1 MLRLG
6 IFISALIAV
15 FLTALS
21 LMPRF
26 LSPSV
31 YRTQALIGLTRA
43 LGQPVEAG
51 EGAAITFLPRPKL
64 QLIDVRV
71 RGDGDATDEILLS
84 ADAATFD
91 LSGAALARGRFQVEA
106 VELDRPVMS
115 LSRAADHSV
124 TFGGSPLFTGL
135 TGASTETS
143 SLDRLTLNGG
153 EIYYYDA
160 PFGQNFR
167 FDIRELEVQRI
178 SGYAFEAKGSVLA
191 DQEPL
196 GVAISFVPNSN
207 PGGERGFNIDV
218 TRADESVI
226 NLRGAIDEKFGETL
240 IIREDLDWKLTAE
253 NFQHPL
259 FDRLAIADGQGVDLE
274 ARVLS
279 DREGYDFR
287 GLTMTRSN
295 GEQMR
300 GNARFTPAEEVPTLD
315 LNLTGRGFALIDSAG
330 ELPLQ
335 DWTALLPGAVSDL
348 RGLTLNF
355 EVKAQDFRLP
365 NGETVDR
372 LNTRGTLNEND
383 GLTLSALKGNT
394 SSGLAIDLSAL
405 TVSGPDQLAFE
416 GYMVAADAAKF
427 ANDGNLAD
435 LIGSLGR
442 LQFEGAVEMQDG
454 ALVVTEGQVKTAQG
468 EFNVSGMPFALD
480 AAEGFGAGG
489 IELVTDQLDLNA
501 WTQSMDLAS
510 GAPGL
515 AEQGRAI
522 VGRMNVLQTDT
533 LTLVAEQA
541 NLGGRI
547 LRDVEASFNKTD
559 EGDTDINAS
568 FTEDDGTRFNA
579 IGRLADDGET
589 LAFGQ
594 VEVILNDQP
603 RAAEKAIA
611 RFAPEASDNALVSEI
626 VDRLPIDAL
635 AVSRTDP
642 TQPWE
647 LALRSGETELS
658 GSDLDENG
666 NRFWTFRSNSASD
679 LFQALNI
686 PFSPVEEAGDV
697 LLSGR
702 QSEGELVGVG
712 RLLGADITLK
722 ELEDQQDAEPAASRA
737 FQLHIKHDDAQTFL
751 DNLGFNLRLPS
762 DGPIDIMLSVSR
774 VDQNYGYRVEAVLGN
789 EVAIKGN
796 GSYGFE
802 TRTLAFD
809 GTVNKIEALPLL
821 NALFDPEAEDSV
833 LSPALA
839 SLSGQIN
846 LAVEQLG
853 PLQDGRVDISF
864 TPGRYTVNAL
874 SGTFAEGL
882 LAGGLLSVSGD
893 VLAGDDIFATLNVSV
908 EGAAPHLELATDT
921 ALTFDSLSFHSG
933 SFQARAQS
941 MADLLRSVDASFD
954 VEGVA
959 KMNLAL
965 TAINA
970 AASLGEGPWK
980 DFLTQGEGINAYED
994 LRSLFFD
1001 GEASLS
1007 GVVQVRQGDFQTN
1020 TLALKGRRGTL
1031 LAKGVTEAENLSA
1044 RGFTPDKPLRIELYR
1059 AEDSQLVEQVLLLSG
1074 PLAAPES
1081 IQIGQ

>member
-51 EGAAITFLPRPKL
+51 EGAALTFLPRPKL

-71 RGDGDATDEILLS
+71 RGDGVATDEILLS

-91 LSGAALARGRFQVEA
+91 LSGTALARGKFEVEA

-135 TGASTETS
+135 TGATSETS
-143 SLDRLTLNGG
+143 SLDRLTLKGG
-153 EIYYYDA
+153 ELYYYDE
-160 PFGQNFR
+160 PFAQSFR
-167 FDIRELEVQRI
+167 FDIDELEVQRI
-178 SGYAFEAKGSVLA
+178 SGYAFEAKGSLLA

-196 GVAISFVPNSN
+196 GVAVSFVPNSN

-218 TRADESVI
+218 TRADQSVI

-240 IIREDLDWKLTAE
+240 VIREDLDWKLTAE

-259 FDRLAIADGQGVDLE
+259 FDRLAVADGKGVDIE

-287 GLTMTRSN
+287 GLTLTRSN

-300 GNARFTPAEEVPTLD
+300 GNARFTPDADTPKLN
-315 LNLTGRGFALIDSAG
+315 LNLTGRGFALSESAAG
-330 ELPLQ
+330 LPLR
-335 DWTALLPGAVSDL
+335 DWTALLPGAVADL
-348 RGLTLNF
+348 AGLTVDF

-372 LNTRGTLNEND
+372 LNTTGTLSESE
-383 GLTLSALKGNT
+383 GLTLRGLKGNT
-394 SSGLAIDLSAL
+394 SSGLALDLSNL

-416 GYMVAADAAKF
+416 GYLVAADAAKF
-427 ANDGNLAD
+427 AEDGSLAQ

-442 LQFEGAVEMQDG
+442 LQFDGAVEMQDG
-454 ALVVTEGQVKTAQG
+454 VLVISEGQVKTAQG

-480 AAEGFGAGG
+480 SAQGFGAGG

-501 WTQSMDLAS
+501 WTQSADAVDTPLDLAD
-510 GAPGL
+510 
-515 AEQGRAI
+515 QGRAI
-522 VGRMNVLQTDT
+522 VNRMNVLRTET
-533 LTLVAEQA
+533 LTLIAKQA
-541 NLGGRI
+541 NFGGRI
-547 LRDVEASFNKTD
+547 LREVEARFSRNTD
-559 EGDTDINAS
+559 GETDITAS
-568 FTEDDGTRFNA
+568 FIEDDGTQFDA
-579 IGRLADDGET
+579 IGKLAEDGET
-589 LAFGQ
+589 LAYGQ
-594 VEVILNDQP
+594 VMVTLNDEP
-603 RAAEKAIA
+603 RAVEKAIA
-611 RFAPEASDNALVSEI
+611 RFAPEAGEIPFVNDI

-635 AVSRTDP
+635 SILRTDP
-642 TQPWE
+642 SRPWE
-647 LALRSGETELS
+647 LVLRSGDTEL
-658 GSDLDENG
+658 GSSDVDQSG
-666 NRFWTFRSNSASD
+666 NRFWTFRSSSASD

-686 PFSPVEEAGDV
+686 PFSPLESAGDV
-697 LLSGR
+697 VLTGR
-702 QSEGELVGVG
+702 QSDSELVGVG
-712 RLLGADITLK
+712 RLLGAEITLK
-722 ELEDQQDAEPAASRA
+722 ELDDAQDGEAASSRA
-737 FQLHIKHDDAQTFL
+737 FQLHIKHDDAQSFL

-774 VDQNYGYRVEAVLGN
+774 VDQNFGYRVEAVLGD

-796 GSYGFE
+796 GFYGFE
-802 TRTLAFD
+802 TQSLAFD
-809 GTVNKIEALPLL
+809 GTINKIEALPLL
-821 NALFDPEAEDSV
+821 DALFDPKAEDSV

-839 SLSGQIN
+839 SLSGQIT
-846 LAVEQLG
+846 LEVDHLG
-853 PLQDGRVDISF
+853 PLRDAAIDVAF

-874 SGTFAEGL
+874 TGTFADGL
-882 LAGGLLSVSGD
+882 LAGGQLSVAGD
-893 VLAGDDIFATLNVSV
+893 VLASDDIFATLSVSV
-908 EGAAPHLELATDT
+908 QGATPRFDLASDT
-921 ALTFDSLSFHSG
+921 ALTFDALSFRSN
-933 SFQARAQS
+933 SFQARAVS
-941 MADLLRSVDASFD
+941 MADLLQNVNAAFD

-959 KMNLAL
+959 KMDLAL

-970 AASLGEGPWK
+970 AADLEAGLWK
-980 DFLTQGEGINAYED
+980 DFLSQGEGINAYED

-1031 LAKGVTEAENLSA
+1031 LAKGVTEFDGLTA
-1044 RGFTPDKPLRIELYR
+1044 RGFTADAPFRVELYR
-1059 AEDSQLVEQVLLLSG
+1059 AEDSELVEQVLQISG
-1074 PLAAPES
+1074 PLSSPDT
-1081 IQIGQ
+1081 IRIGQ